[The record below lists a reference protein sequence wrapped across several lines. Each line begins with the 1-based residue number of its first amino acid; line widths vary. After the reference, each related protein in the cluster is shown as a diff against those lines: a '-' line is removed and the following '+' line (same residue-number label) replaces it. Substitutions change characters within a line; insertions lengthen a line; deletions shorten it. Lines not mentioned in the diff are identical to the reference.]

1 MSPDEEKVWRAI
13 QQKDRQVF
21 QQFYIENYRSFL
33 LVAYKYLRDQGMA
46 LEVVNDVFV
55 TIWEDAATITI
66 QTSLRSYTHRAV
78 INRSLNIVLKNKKDK
93 QRLQEFTQ
101 LPQDVLEPR
110 ELEENEL
117 KLMLYKEIDQLPEQC
132 KKVFKLSRFE
142 GKKKHEI
149 AEDLGISVKTVKNHL
164 NRALKS
170 LNKVL
175 SDWKSIHVFIL
186 LFNYCVFWP
195 HG

>member
-1 MSPDEEKVWRAI
+1 MSPDEEKVWQSI
-13 QQKDRQVF
+13 QQKDRQAF
-21 QQFYIENYRSFL
+21 QQFYLDNYRSFL
-33 LVAYKYLRDQGMA
+33 LVAYKYLRDQGKA

-55 TIWEDAATITI
+55 IIWEAAETITI
-66 QTSLRSYTHRAV
+66 QTSLRSYLHRAV
-78 INRSLNIVLKNKKDK
+78 INRSLNVVLKDKKDK
-93 QRLQEFTQ
+93 QRLQEFNQ
-101 LPQDVLEPR
+101 LPQDLIEPR
-110 ELEENEL
+110 EMEENEL
-117 KLMLYKEIDQLPEQC
+117 KLKLYKEIDQLPEQC

-149 AEDLGISVKTVKNHL
+149 AEELGISVKTVKNHL

-175 SDWKSIHVFIL
+175 TDWKSIQIFIL
-186 LFNYCVFWP
+186 LTNCCVFCP